1 MNKIALKEGKI
12 ILYPETI
19 EYFAKKKGF
28 DLKCKIE
35 EDGIKIDF
43 EKEVIG
49 FDLPV
54 HILIKDIEIEKYLL
68 KIKKYKMLLGSISIP
83 PISLVPFLK
92 KYKFIAVD
100 MEKNIIIIN
109 LKDLIQKNVEL
120 NIDKILLKKGEI
132 EIILNNLTI
141 SLSNKETI

>member
-12 ILYPETI
+12 VLFEETI

-35 EDGIKIDF
+35 EDVIKIDF

-54 HILIKDIEIEKYLL
+54 HIFIKDIEIEKYLL
-68 KIKKYKMLLGSISIP
+68 KIKGFKFFLGSVSIP
-83 PISLVPFLK
+83 PISFLPFFK
-92 KYKFIAVD
+92 KYKFIAFD
-100 MEKNIIIIN
+100 MEKKIIIIN
-109 LKDLIQKNVEL
+109 LKDLIPKNVEL
-120 NIDKILLKKGEI
+120 NIDKILLKKAEI
-132 EIILNNLTI
+132 EIILNNITI
-141 SLSNKETI
+141 LL